1 MSPSPGDVSVVTVNW
16 NGKPH
21 LSTLLPPL
29 LALEPGE
36 VIVVDNGS
44 TDGSQEFLR
53 KRYPEVQLLE
63 NGINLGFAQ
72 PCNLGA
78 GAARGSCVAFINNDM
93 HPDPYWLTAALA
105 KLDRRTPCVASRILD
120 WEGRRIDYNGSSL
133 HYLGYG
139 LQEDLGLPVEEAPRR
154 DQVLF
159 PCGGAMLVDRQVFL
173 EVGGFDED
181 FFALFE
187 DVDLGW
193 RLWLAGH
200 RVILAPDSVVR
211 HRGHAT
217 LETRAPEKTRY
228 LIHRNALL
236 TIFKNYEEENF
247 RKIVPAAL
255 LLSVKRAVHFSGVRK
270 ESFYLWSETRHRLE
284 EGDETARSQLLDSLN
299 HLVALDDVLESLPQ
313 LLEKRH
319 RVQALRRRSDR
330 EIMELFGDPLRRIVE
345 DPAYVKEELE
355 LLELL
360 DLGALLD
367 LGPNAARLE
376 FLPGSLRDEI
386 RNLEKEL
393 KALRWVGNQA
403 ALHPPDSRGLAARFF
418 RAVRREGLKVACLRA
433 FDYVNRAV

>member
-16 NGKPH
+16 NGKSH

-44 TDGSQEFLR
+44 SDGSQEFL
-53 KRYPEVQLLE
+53 KTRYPRSPAPGEQ
-63 NGINLGFAQ
+63 GQ
-72 PCNLGA
+72 PRLRSTLQPGRQ
-78 GAARGSCVAFINNDM
+78 RGPGPMPRIHQQRHA
-93 HPDPYWLTAALA
+93 PEPAWLTAALE

-154 DQVLF
+154 DRVLF
-159 PCGGAMLVDRQVFL
+159 PCGGAMLVDRKVFL
-173 EVGGFDED
+173 ELGGFDPD

-200 RVILAPDSVVR
+200 RVVLAPGSVVR

-217 LETRAPEKTRY
+217 LETQAPEKTRY

-247 RKIVPAAL
+247 RKIVPLAF

-270 ESFYLWSETRHRLE
+270 ESFYLWSETRHKLE

-299 HLVALDDVLESLPQ
+299 HLVAVDDVLQSLPR
-313 LLEKRH
+313 LLEKRR

-355 LLELL
+355 LLESLELDSLL
-360 DLGALLD
+360 DLA
-367 LGPNAARLE
+367 PSAASLKS
-376 FLPGSLRDEI
+376 LPGSLGEKI

-393 KALRWVGNQA
+393 NALRWLGSHA
-403 ALHPPDSRGLAARFF
+403 ALHPPDPPGLATRFL
-418 RAVRREGLKVACLRA
+418 RTARREGLKVACLRA